1 MNLDEHLELVNW
13 PETHYVFVERIGPF
27 QENAGAA
34 WHQVH
39 PLAPAL
45 LENNKITG
53 YMALYKM
60 GPKIYRAG
68 FSIAAPPV
76 SLPEGLKYEKFPG
89 GKYVRFVLTGPYSDL
104 PEASGR
110 AWGIVS
116 EKKIDLRD
124 DFAIENYINDPR
136 STPEN
141 QLVTHIM
148 IPAV

>member
-1 MNLDEHLELVNW
+1 
-13 PETHYVFVERIGPF
+13 
-27 QENAGAA
+27 
-34 WHQVH
+34 
-39 PLAPAL
+39 L
-45 LENNKITG
+45 LENNRITG

-76 SLPEGLKYEKFPG
+76 NLPEGLRYEKFPG
-89 GKYVRFVLTGPYSDL
+89 GKYVRFILTGPYTDL
-104 PEASGR
+104 PKASGR
-110 AWGIVS
+110 VWGIVS

-136 STPEN
+136 STPED

-148 IPAV
+148 IPTV